1 MEDWAAEAKDWEEGM
16 AAEATVEAAPEEAA
30 EKEAV
35 AGCTA
40 TADRS
45 VSTRHVA
52 DSKESAEGL
61 YTVDVKITNRTRR
74 NRDELTRLIR
84 FATPADFPLRECT
97 AYIGLHVRRE
107 SAGGV
112 PRSMENANCC
122 HQDSS

>member
-1 MEDWAAEAKDWEEGM
+1 MD
-16 AAEATVEAAPEEAA
+16 
-30 EKEAV
+30 KEAV
-35 AGCTA
+35 VGCTA

-45 VSTRHVA
+45 VSTQHVA

-112 PRSMENANCC
+112 PRSMENAPPRLVLMDRAVHTPDWVWPWRQLETACPLDRANIW
-122 HQDSS
+122 